1 MHGQLILAVDQG
13 TTNTKAILV
22 NVKGKPVEE
31 ASRPVGIE
39 FPQPGWV
46 EQDPREIW
54 RSVQEAIEGC
64 LTAAGNPAVAAVAVS
79 NQRESAVAWVRRT
92 GEPIGPLVSWQCR
105 RSSAFCEDL
114 RQAGMGPT
122 VLERTGLPLDPM
134 FTASKIRWLLE
145 NSSDGQERA
154 ADGEICVGTVD
165 SWLLWNLTG
174 GRVHQCDMTNAS
186 RTQLFNIHTLDWDDE
201 LLEVFGVPRVSL
213 PEVRSS
219 SSHFGDTVAL
229 GPLTSGT
236 PVGSLIGDS
245 HGAMYG
251 HGRYEPGTVKATY
264 GTGSSLMSPIS
275 EVVISQHGLATTVG
289 WADHEAVRALEGNIY
304 VTGAAVQWMRDLLG
318 IAETE
323 ALAELATT
331 VEETQGLYFV
341 PAFVGLGAPHW
352 NDRAR
357 GVISGL
363 TRGNGRAHLARAAVE
378 SIAYQIRDVFD
389 VMAEES
395 PSPLQVLLADGG
407 ASRNDM
413 LMQFQADILGC
424 PVLRN
429 SSMVLSALGAAYLA
443 GLTVGVWTSRGEI
456 AALSRPTHRFE
467 PKMGDG
473 ERRDLYEGWREAI
486 ARTVFRPSV

>member
-1 MHGQLILAVDQG
+1 M
-13 TTNTKAILV
+13 
-22 NVKGKPVEE
+22 
-31 ASRPVGIE
+31 
-39 FPQPGWV
+39 
-46 EQDPREIW
+46 
-54 RSVQEAIEGC
+54 C
-64 LTAAGNPAVAAVAVS
+64 
-79 NQRESAVAWVRRT
+79 
-92 GEPIGPLVSWQCR
+92 
-105 RSSAFCEDL
+105 
-114 RQAGMGPT
+114 
-122 VLERTGLPLDPM
+122 
-134 FTASKIRWLLE
+134 
-145 NSSDGQERA
+145 
-154 ADGEICVGTVD
+154 
-165 SWLLWNLTG
+165 
-174 GRVHQCDMTNAS
+174 
-186 RTQLFNIHTLDWDDE
+186 
-201 LLEVFGVPRVSL
+201 
-213 PEVRSS
+213 
-219 SSHFGDTVAL
+219 
-229 GPLTSGT
+229 
-236 PVGSLIGDS
+236 
-245 HGAMYG
+245 
-251 HGRYEPGTVKATY
+251 
-264 GTGSSLMSPIS
+264 
-275 EVVISQHGLATTVG
+275 
-289 WADHEAVRALEGNIY
+289 
-304 VTGAAVQWMRDLLG
+304 DLLG